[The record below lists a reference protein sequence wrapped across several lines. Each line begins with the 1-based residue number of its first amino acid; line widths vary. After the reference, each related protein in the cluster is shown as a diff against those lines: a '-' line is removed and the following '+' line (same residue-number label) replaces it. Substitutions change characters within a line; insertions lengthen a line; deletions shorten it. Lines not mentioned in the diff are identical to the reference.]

1 MRVLILTGSPAR
13 SLAPLQLSDEQIV
26 AGPDWPDAQT
36 LDGRWLSLRTPV
48 GDYNLSDLL
57 SKIPAEQRP
66 DAIVSHVDA
75 RWRNAPRN
83 LRSFAGLKVLLLSDR
98 PGEEPDMADI
108 FRYVG
113 REIFDRVMFLKDT
126 GQLQRTL
133 AAVVPAPDSDLPTTS
148 WSQATPAA
156 RAI

>member
-13 SLAPLQLSDEQIV
+13 SLAPLQLSDEQIT

-48 GDYNLSDLL
+48 GDYNLAELL
-57 SKIPAEQRP
+57 AKIPAEQRP
-66 DAIVSHVDA
+66 DAIVSLVDA

-83 LRSFAGLKVLLLSDR
+83 FRSFTGLKFLLLAD
-98 PGEEPDMADI
+98 GAGVEPPMADI

-126 GQLQRTL
+126 VQLQRLLTNPPSRQEQ
-133 AAVVPAPDSDLPTTS
+133 AV
-148 WSQATPAA
+148 
-156 RAI
+156 

>member
-13 SLAPLQLSDEQIV
+13 SLAPLQLSDEQIT

-48 GDYNLSDLL
+48 GDYNLAELL
-57 SKIPAEQRP
+57 AKIPAEQRP
-66 DAIVSHVDA
+66 DAIVSLVDA

-83 LRSFAGLKVLLLSDR
+83 FRSFTGLKFLLLAD
-98 PGEEPDMADI
+98 GAGVEPPMADI

-113 REIFDRVMFLKDT
+113 REVFDRVMFRKDT
-126 GQLQRTL
+126 VQLQRL
-133 AAVVPAPDSDLPTTS
+133 LVNPPAP
-148 WSQATPAA
+148 QEH
-156 RAI
+156 AI

>member
-13 SLAPLQLSDEQIV
+13 SLAPLQLTDEQIT

-48 GDYNLSDLL
+48 GDYNLADLL
-57 SKIPAEQRP
+57 AKIPAEQRP
-66 DAIVSHVDA
+66 DAIVSLVDA

-83 LRSFAGLKVLLLSDR
+83 LRSFTGLKVLALSDR

-113 REIFDRVMFLKDT
+113 REIFDRVLFVSDQA
-126 GQLQRTL
+126 QLGRLL
-133 AAVVPAPDSDLPTTS
+133 ARGSGLPGGLPADEVRAV
-148 WSQATPAA
+148 
-156 RAI
+156 